1 VLYLQ
6 LISALLVWYKDQVA
20 EGAEGMGTCHLMAT
34 ALVEFVADAKSV
46 FKPGFV
52 AAHGGQFSPVN
63 SS

>member
-1 VLYLQ
+1 
-6 LISALLVWYKDQVA
+6 LVWYKDHVA
-20 EGAEGMGTCHLMAT
+20 DGADGIGTCHFIAT

-46 FKPGFV
+46 FNPGFV